1 MDPHQL
7 IGPAS
12 PLGSPAPFWFL
23 EFFKVLGFTLHL
35 VPMHVWYAGLLVVAL
50 LSVWGGPSGRR
61 LRNRLLAAMPFVV
74 AIGVNLGIVPL
85 LFTQVAYYRV
95 YYPAGILMAWPWF
108 GVIVLLTLAYY
119 GVYLAATSSRSGW
132 RPGLG
137 VIAGWV
143 SAVLFVVIGFLFAN
157 NFSLMTN
164 VAGWQE
170 IFTRTAEA
178 GAPTGLALNTG
189 DVTLWPRWLMMF
201 GLALTTTAVFIAVE
215 TAFAAGRET
224 HEYRLWASRCA
235 AALHTIGAIWFASMG
250 SWYIFGALR
259 PEVYASAMT
268 ARPVAVLF
276 AATAVSPGLPW
287 ALLVLQRRGVTR
299 PMAAAA
305 AAAQF
310 LVLALNA
317 VSRQWVQNV
326 ELAPYLD
333 AAGDPVR
340 IQWSPLV
347 IFLLLFV
354 GGLAIVV
361 WMLMKVVEAN
371 RQAARVSGR

>member
-1 MDPHQL
+1 MEPQQL

-35 VPMHVWYAGLLVVAL
+35 VPMHVWYAGLVVAAI

-61 LRNRLLAAMPFVV
+61 LRTRLLAAMPFVV

-95 YYPAGILMAWPWF
+95 YYPAGILIAWPWL

-132 RPGLG
+132 HPRLGLM
-137 VIAGWV
+137 AGGA
-143 SAVLFVVIGFLFAN
+143 SAVLFVIIGFLFAN

-164 VAGWQE
+164 VAGWPE
-170 IFTRTAEA
+170 IFARTAVA

-189 DVTLWPRWLMMF
+189 DGTLWARWLMMF
-201 GLALTTTAVFIAVE
+201 GLALTTTAVFIAVD
-215 TAFAAGRET
+215 TAFASGRE
-224 HEYRLWASRCA
+224 HEAYRQWASRFA
-235 AALHTIGAIWFASMG
+235 STLHTIGTIWFAVMG
-250 SWYIFGALR
+250 SWYIFGTLR
-259 PEVYASAMT
+259 PDVFRT
-268 ARPVAVLF
+268 AAGSMPVSILF

-287 ALLVLQRRGVTR
+287 LLVACQRGGVTR
-299 PMAAAA
+299 PMAGAAA
-305 AAAQF
+305 VAQF

-347 IFLLLFV
+347 TFLLLFV
-354 GGLAIVV
+354 AGLAAVV
-361 WMLMKVVEAN
+361 WMLMQVVEAN
-371 RQAARVSGR
+371 RQAARASGR